1 MFKRKKFVTKRQ
13 FDEMLNFVFE
23 KDLFLVEFKDNTSK
37 IVNGCDFLKLDANNI
52 KNFKLM

>member
-1 MFKRKKFVTKRQ
+1 MFQRKKFSTRKQ
-13 FDEMLNFVFE
+13 FDKMLNFVFE

-37 IVNGCDFLKLDANNI
+37 IVNGCDFLKLDANDI

>member
-37 IVNGCDFLKLDANNI
+37 IVNGRDFLQLDARDI